1 TNGNLSFEAFKAL
14 VETHPLLKNSVF
26 KLSLYNE
33 EAIVHKLSHQHL
45 YTKFWIV
52 NMDGSLEKG
61 ISTEKIHQY
70 PVPIL
75 IGNFMEQ
82 FNF

>member
-1 TNGNLSFEAFKAL
+1 MN
-14 VETHPLLKNSVF
+14 
-26 KLSLYNE
+26 
-33 EAIVHKLSHQHL
+33 
-45 YTKFWIV
+45 
-52 NMDGSLEKG
+52 GSLEKG